1 MFDTA
6 HNWFLV
12 NGFSGIGAEER
23 ACLADPAR
31 LDEAIDM
38 VNDWEDRVGL
48 PSELRGDLV
57 SALLDAAIA
66 AGITGI
72 ES

>member
-1 MFDTA
+1 MFDAA
-6 HNWFLV
+6 HNWFLA

-23 ACLADPAR
+23 ACLEDPAR

-48 PSELRGDLV
+48 PSELRGNLV
-57 SALLDAAIA
+57 SALLDAA
-66 AGITGI
+66 GI